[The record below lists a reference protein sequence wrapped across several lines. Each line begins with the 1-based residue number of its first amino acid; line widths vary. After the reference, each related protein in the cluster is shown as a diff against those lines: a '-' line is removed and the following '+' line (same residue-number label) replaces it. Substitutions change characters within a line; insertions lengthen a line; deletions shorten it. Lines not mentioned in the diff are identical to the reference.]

1 MSATPVAVDD
11 FLRIHFWTDDARVV
25 MTSATLSAAGQFDL
39 LKRDLGLP
47 EDAVSA
53 CFPSPFD
60 YANNAQLRIPPMRSS
75 ATEPGAHTEEIAGLI
90 PELLSQSN
98 TALVL

>member
-1 MSATPVAVDD
+1 
-11 FLRIHFWTDDARVV
+11 

-53 CFPSPFD
+53 CYPSPFD

-90 PELLSQSN
+90 PELLAIEHGAGSFDVLA
-98 TALVL
+98 TAGSCG